1 MNVYFSIV
9 TFDSNLFKKFTGLSK
24 GFRKHLLHYVFT
36 SYLAPVSD
44 SFNTAYSA
52 HGLSVVSRYL
62 SLTPISFCNESGSR
76 LDIALKVNVSK
87 ESSPKS
93 VTIGYRYE
101 LEKEERDN

>member
-24 GFRKHLLHYVFT
+24 GFRKHLLYYVFT

-44 SFNTAYSA
+44 SFNSAYSI
-52 HGLSVVSRYL
+52 HGLNVVSRYL

-76 LDIALKVNVSK
+76 LDIALSVSTQK
-87 ESSPKS
+87 SSAGS

-101 LEKEERDN
+101 LEKGDNN